1 MDCVVNFVQCVP
13 CREWI
18 ELLRMVRV
26 MSEKKIRSLMEG
38 EVDPHNAIGTID
50 LADIEAVQAI
60 NNPKKLVCLV
70 HSDNTPPIGP
80 HCPTYLFTLPHP
92 FVHTAPPICSHCP
105 THLFIMLCPFSI
117 GRMHLL

>member
-80 HCPTYLFTLPHP
+80 HCPTHLSTLPHP
-92 FVHTAPPICSHCP
+92 LVHTAPPICS
-105 THLFIMLCPFSI
+105 
-117 GRMHLL
+117 